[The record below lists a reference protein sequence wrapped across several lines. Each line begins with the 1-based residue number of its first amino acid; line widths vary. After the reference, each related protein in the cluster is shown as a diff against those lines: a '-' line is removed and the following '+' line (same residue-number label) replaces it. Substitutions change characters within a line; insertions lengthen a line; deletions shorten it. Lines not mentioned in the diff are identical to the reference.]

1 MTIREQHR
9 FVRDLLTNI
18 HRDIRDAIRTNG
30 IPRSWDGIELR
41 EYIAEKADRARTTR
55 ALVGHG
61 RGTIAT
67 SSRSA
72 RACEKTI
79 EPHGFPQSYVRERKE

>member
-1 MTIREQHR
+1 MTKREQRR
-9 FVRDLLTNI
+9 FVRDLLMNI
-18 HRDIRDAIRTNG
+18 QRDIRDAIRTNG
-30 IPRSWDGIELR
+30 IPRSWNGIELR
-41 EYIAEKADRARTTR
+41 EYIAEKADRARATH

-72 RACEKTI
+72 RAYEKTLL
-79 EPHGFPQSYVRERKE
+79 ERNRP